1 MSLAVDTRLQP
12 GEQLL
17 KQEEGGGGGE
27 VLPGVAPGETSL
39 SPGGSDRFR
48 LKAPVRGIK

>member
-17 KQEEGGGGGE
+17 KQEEGGE